1 MTELLDTFKPGTF
14 SYQPFKKPMRSISI
28 IDSNNNSENGEN
40 VIQPNTGRPRPFYR
54 RSSLTFLRENTE
66 ILHQNPKSLMV
77 RNITYLATLIF
88 HGYSILQ
95 ELLRTHFIKTY
106 GLRKMKSILEKTEAL
121 PPVIQRLLLTL
132 PCSDFE
138 EICSKI

>member
-1 MTELLDTFKPGTF
+1 VTELLDTFKPGTF

-77 RNITYLATLIF
+77 RNITYLASLIF
-88 HGYSILQ
+88 HNFFHFTGTFKNAFYQNLWTKKNEIYSG
-95 ELLRTHFIKTY
+95 KN
-106 GLRKMKSILEKTEAL
+106 
-121 PPVIQRLLLTL
+121 
-132 PCSDFE
+132 
-138 EICSKI
+138 